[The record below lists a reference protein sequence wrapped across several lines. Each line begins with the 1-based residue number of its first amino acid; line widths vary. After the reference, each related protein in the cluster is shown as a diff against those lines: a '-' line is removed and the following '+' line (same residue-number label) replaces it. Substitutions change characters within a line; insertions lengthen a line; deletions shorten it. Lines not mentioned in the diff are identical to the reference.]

1 MNQYDAAANDLADM
15 FTESPDFT
23 PYQAVPADVRIFDPQ
38 KALDPFDEK
47 FDWKALKEGPE
58 MDNMKDM
65 LRENKVQDK
74 QKVKEKK

>member
-1 MNQYDAAANDLADM
+1 MPWRILWKVIPVFLIIAKA
-15 FTESPDFT
+15 
-23 PYQAVPADVRIFDPQ
+23 YQAVPADLRIFDPQ

-47 FDWKALKEGPE
+47 FNWKALKEGPE